1 MAYCTLEDLQQK
13 ISQDELI
20 DLTDDADQG
29 VIDTDCTDRAI
40 DDAGSLIDAYCA
52 SRYKVPL
59 DPVPSIIRKFCVDIA
74 IYNLFQR
81 RRGAPDDRHRDYTNA
96 ITFLQSVASGKATLG
111 EQPEPEAPDE
121 STGQASIIGT
131 RAKIFDPGTMDRY

>member
-13 ISQDELI
+13 IDRNELV
-20 DLTDDADQG
+20 DLTDDADLG
-29 VIDTDCTDRAI
+29 VIDTDRTDRAI

-59 DPVPSIIRKFCVDIA
+59 DPVPAIIRKFCVDIA

-81 RRGAPDDRHRDYTNA
+81 RRGAPEDRQRDYTNA
-96 ITFLQSVASGKATLG
+96 ITFLQSVAAGRATLG

-121 STGQASIIGT
+121 STGQASIINT
-131 RAKIFDPGTMDRY
+131 RDKMFGPDTMDKY